1 VVFSPRSP
9 VYRPEHVIFDAEQVY
24 FGPLLG
30 GLEKGAR
37 RHGVELVYTQA
48 VPEELL
54 DFVAAEKID
63 ALLLMLFHLYDVAVL
78 EALQEKGIPYVAI
91 GVSPPPGGEH
101 LLACIDASNH
111 EGGRLAARHLIDL
124 GHRKLGCVNLA
135 GSFVNHCDRMQG
147 YLDEIKGAGIEIDFD
162 HVLIH
167 VEYNVKLFADRIDT
181 WIEHLVATDNLP
193 TALFV
198 CDFTMTSATIN
209 ALQLWN
215 IDIPG
220 RISIVGFD
228 DPPSAAQLNPPLT
241 AVKQPVEALALRA
254 VERLVAAHAEA
265 SGKMVAGTEWLP
277 VELTARQSSAPIAIQ

>member
-1 VVFSPRSP
+1 
-9 VYRPEHVIFDAEQVY
+9 
-24 FGPLLG
+24 
-30 GLEKGAR
+30 
-37 RHGVELVYTQA
+37 
-48 VPEELL
+48 
-54 DFVAAEKID
+54 
-63 ALLLMLFHLYDVAVL
+63 
-78 EALQEKGIPYVAI
+78 
-91 GVSPPPGGEH
+91 
-101 LLACIDASNH
+101 
-111 EGGRLAARHLIDL
+111 
-124 GHRKLGCVNLA
+124 
-135 GSFVNHCDRMQG
+135 MQG